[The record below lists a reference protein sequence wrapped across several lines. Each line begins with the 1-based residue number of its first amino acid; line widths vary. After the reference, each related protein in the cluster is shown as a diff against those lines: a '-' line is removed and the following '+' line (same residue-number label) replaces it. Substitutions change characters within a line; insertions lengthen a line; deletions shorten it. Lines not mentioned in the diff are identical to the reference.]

1 MEKLGAIEQAQQAVV
16 RAQSAVARCRVALE
30 QAKDIMA
37 RRCEDYQR
45 LRAGTEESM
54 VRTEILK
61 TGSAWR
67 KAARAEEHD
76 QLSSAGEGSGPH
88 T

>member
-1 MEKLGAIEQAQQAVV
+1 
-16 RAQSAVARCRVALE
+16 
-30 QAKDIMA
+30 
-37 RRCEDYQR
+37 
-45 LRAGTEESM
+45 M